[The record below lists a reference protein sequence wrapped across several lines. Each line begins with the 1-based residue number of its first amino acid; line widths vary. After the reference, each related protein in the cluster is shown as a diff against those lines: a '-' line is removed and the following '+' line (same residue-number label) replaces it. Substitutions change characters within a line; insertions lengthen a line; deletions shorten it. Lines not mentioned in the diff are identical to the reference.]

1 MEEKLNDQ
9 VSAKK
14 KINRTDDT
22 NIDAQTEISG
32 IIDINSFSYFV
43 KRDDENPESFNFSK
57 RDQDNINRSTNEASS
72 NTFLLD
78 AGKYKYIICILLKD
92 DRPPSSALL
101 DETLKGIK
109 NNFGDLSSL
118 QIKYDEI
125 IIFVF
130 VNQITGNY
138 LIDKNSIK
146 EHLKKEKENYYL
158 KTPLTFKDDN
168 RKIKINIISKKYYMS
183 DIESLRCFYYYIV
196 KSLKRENNKIITSV
210 ITAGVV
216 PNKDGLK
223 KLIQISFSD
232 IKNKSKQKGE
242 SLNSDKKYAIA
253 VPALEVMENE
263 KESNLYKKI
272 AQYER
277 VHFNVYSMNFYSQT
291 ASVPISSLLNTMII
305 DDALLNDLSSFYS
318 TIELN
323 STIDYH
329 DYRLGLFLVRNAY
342 KTLYYSKEILGEII
356 YSYFN
361 FSYYQDNW
369 INKYSGYYG
378 NFFQIWNTF
387 IFCANIPIICKVFM
401 LFQIIGL
408 IIEFIY
414 PGLSLLVIYS
424 VFIEAFGKAE
434 FHSAVFLIM
443 LYLIM
448 YLAGG
453 AISMTSKSSRENY
466 FSNFYIYVFMEI
478 YYLLIIICSI
488 VAMVNLSK
496 ENKLFLEEY
505 KFNKVACAILIILTF
520 IVAIIPIIL
529 KVTFFTKNFVQM
541 IFYLFLGAPSS
552 TSSFLIAKI
561 WKAPEASGGSFV
573 EEKKGIT
580 VLAFFL
586 SNLFFG
592 CLCFFNYSTK
602 LRANCVMGLSIAYL
616 IYLFFKVL
624 GIIFP
629 VLFGASIKEDK
640 KKEEMIIN
648 EIVAIKDELGSRS
661 QNIFNDRYNDLRNST
676 DHLNPNNE
684 QGNSREEEGEG
695 EGEEKLDN
703 EPNIGND
710 NNYGNDNDDD
720 RGNDS
725 NINAGNNNSG
735 DNNNS
740 NNNGNTNNGDNNN
753 DINSN
758 SGDNN
763 NGITNNGYNN
773 NSNDNN
779 DINNN
784 SGDNNGITNNGD
796 NNNNSNNSN
805 NSNNNNGDNNN
816 DNNNNNNNNGEI
828 NSNDSNFNIM
838 NNSENNNSNNENKND
853 NDGSNIDD
861 QDRYQEEHEEEF
873 KNGE

>member
-1 MEEKLNDQ
+1 
-9 VSAKK
+9 
-14 KINRTDDT
+14 
-22 NIDAQTEISG
+22 
-32 IIDINSFSYFV
+32 
-43 KRDDENPESFNFSK
+43 
-57 RDQDNINRSTNEASS
+57 
-72 NTFLLD
+72 
-78 AGKYKYIICILLKD
+78 
-92 DRPPSSALL
+92 
-101 DETLKGIK
+101 
-109 NNFGDLSSL
+109 
-118 QIKYDEI
+118 
-125 IIFVF
+125 
-130 VNQITGNY
+130 
-138 LIDKNSIK
+138 
-146 EHLKKEKENYYL
+146 
-158 KTPLTFKDDN
+158 
-168 RKIKINIISKKYYMS
+168 
-183 DIESLRCFYYYIV
+183 
-196 KSLKRENNKIITSV
+196 
-210 ITAGVV
+210 
-216 PNKDGLK
+216 
-223 KLIQISFSD
+223 
-232 IKNKSKQKGE
+232 
-242 SLNSDKKYAIA
+242 
-253 VPALEVMENE
+253 
-263 KESNLYKKI
+263 
-272 AQYER
+272 
-277 VHFNVYSMNFYSQT
+277 
-291 ASVPISSLLNTMII
+291 
-305 DDALLNDLSSFYS
+305 
-318 TIELN
+318 
-323 STIDYH
+323 
-329 DYRLGLFLVRNAY
+329 
-342 KTLYYSKEILGEII
+342 
-356 YSYFN
+356 
-361 FSYYQDNW
+361 
-369 INKYSGYYG
+369 
-378 NFFQIWNTF
+378 
-387 IFCANIPIICKVFM
+387 M

-684 QGNSREEEGEG
+684 QGNSREEEGE
-695 EGEEKLDN
+695 EKLDN

-725 NINAGNNNSG
+725 NIKAGNNNSG

-805 NSNNNNGDNNN
+805 NNNGDNNN

>member
-1 MEEKLNDQ
+1 MEEKLDEHITPERK
-9 VSAKK
+9 V
-14 KINRTDDT
+14 NREANT
-22 NIDAQTEISG
+22 NIDAETVISG
-32 IIDINSFSYFV
+32 IININSFSYLV
-43 KRDDENPESFNFSK
+43 KRDDDEINSFNFSK
-57 RDQDNINRSTNEASS
+57 RDKDNINRSTNEAT
-72 NTFLLD
+72 NNIFLSD
-78 AGKYKYIICILLKD
+78 AGKYKYIICVLLKD
-92 DRPPSSALL
+92 DNPSSSILL

-118 QIKYDEI
+118 TIKYEEI
-125 IIFVF
+125 YIFVF
-130 VNQITGNY
+130 VNQIFGKY
-138 LIDKNSIK
+138 LVDKDSFK
-146 EHLKKEKENYYL
+146 EHLSKEKENYYL

-168 RKIKINIISKKYYMS
+168 RKIKIDVISKKYYMS

-232 IKNKSKQKGE
+232 IKAKGKQKGE
-242 SLNSDKKYAIA
+242 NQNSDKKYAIA
-253 VPALEVMENE
+253 VPALEVKENE

-272 AQYER
+272 AQFER
-277 VHFNVYSMNFYSQT
+277 IHFNVYSMNFYSQT
-291 ASVPISSLLNTMII
+291 ASAPISSLLNTMII
-305 DDALLNDLSSFYS
+305 NDELLNDISNFYS

-329 DYRLGLFLVRNAY
+329 DYCLGLFLVRNAY
-342 KTLYYSKEILGEII
+342 KTLYYSKEILGEIK
-356 YSYFN
+356 YGNFDFN
-361 FSYYQDNW
+361 DYQDIW

-387 IFCANIPIICKVFM
+387 IFCANISILSKVFM

-424 VFIEAFGKAE
+424 VFIEAFGKTE

-453 AISMTSKSSRENY
+453 AISMTAKSSRDNN
-466 FSNFYIYVFMEI
+466 FSNFYIYAFMEV

-488 VAMVNLSK
+488 VAMANLSK
-496 ENKLFLEEY
+496 ESKLSLEEY
-505 KFNKVACAILIILTF
+505 KFNKAACAILIILTF
-520 IVAIIPIIL
+520 IVAIIPILL
-529 KVTFFTKNFVQM
+529 KVAFFAKNIVQM

-561 WKAPEASGGSFV
+561 WRAPETSGGKFQ
-573 EEKKGIT
+573 EEKKGLT

-592 CLCFFNYSTK
+592 CLCFFNYNKK

-624 GIIFP
+624 GILFTL
-629 VLFGASIKEDK
+629 LFGASIKEDK
-640 KKEEMIIN
+640 KKDELIIN
-648 EIVAIKDELGSRS
+648 EIVAITAELGNRHR
-661 QNIFNDRYNDLRNST
+661 NIDDDNNLRNST

-684 QGNSREEEGEG
+684 QENSRKE

-703 EPNIGND
+703 DINNGNGND
-710 NNYGNDNDDD
+710 DND

-735 DNNNS
+735 DNNNNS
-740 NNNGNTNNGDNNN
+740 NNNDNNNGNNINGDNNN
-753 DINSN
+753 NSNDNNDINNN

-763 NGITNNGYNN
+763 NGMTINGDNNN
-773 NSNDNN
+773 NSNENN

-796 NNNNSNNSN
+796 NNNSNDN
-805 NSNNNNGDNNN
+805 NDINNNNGDNNN
-816 DNNNNNNNNGEI
+816 NNGDM

-838 NNSENNNSNNENKND
+838 NNSENNNNENNNSENKND
-853 NDGSNIDD
+853 NDGNNIDD
-861 QDRYQEEHEEEF
+861 QDRYQSEHEEEF
-873 KNGE
+873 KGGE